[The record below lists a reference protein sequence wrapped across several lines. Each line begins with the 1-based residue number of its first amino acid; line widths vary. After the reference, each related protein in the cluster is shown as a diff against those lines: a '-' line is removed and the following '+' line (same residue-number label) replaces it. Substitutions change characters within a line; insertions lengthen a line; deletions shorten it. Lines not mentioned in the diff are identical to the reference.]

1 MMDLD
6 DLRSVLI
13 NSGLDLWDL
22 IDAAVSVAAADHPI
36 ELRSRRDGIVERLY
50 APPLH
55 RPMEA
60 PPRSK
65 PPPPPPPHVAAFN
78 GGGSPSDEDQEQI
91 RILYIKERI
100 EDPDQSEEYLCDHL
114 QSLADMDITFKA
126 LKETDIGRHVN
137 RLRKH
142 PSSEVRRLVKQ
153 LVRKWKEKV
162 DEWVKLNPTASNAI
176 IVDGDSPQQNPA
188 TKNSQNGN
196 QVFDL
201 GHSPNPQNGNYFT
214 PEKINPEPD
223 FKPKSIQRRESSVPP
238 KPSQNHQN
246 QSTSAK
252 AKEQQ
257 DSLMDPE
264 RLASARRRLHENYQE
279 AQNAKKQR
287 TIQVMGIHELPKQK
301 NTFFSRNKGSLQA
314 NKPHQHW

>member
-13 NSGLDLWDL
+13 DGGLDLWDL

-55 RPMEA
+55 
-60 PPRSK
+60 
-65 PPPPPPPHVAAFN
+65 
-78 GGGSPSDEDQEQI
+78 DEDQEQI

-162 DEWVKLNPTASNAI
+162 DEWVKLN
-176 IVDGDSPQQNPA
+176 
-188 TKNSQNGN
+188 
-196 QVFDL
+196 
-201 GHSPNPQNGNYFT
+201 
-214 PEKINPEPD
+214 
-223 FKPKSIQRRESSVPP
+223 
-238 KPSQNHQN
+238 
-246 QSTSAK
+246 K

-257 DSLMDPE
+257 KDSLMDPE